1 MENKGKG
8 LAIASLVLGIVGFV
22 FNPLNVVSLVGVILG
37 IVSLATKRD
46 GKGMAI
52 AGLCLC
58 PVAAIWQYLIDTII
72 TIVTMG
78 FGFIAFFI

>member
-52 AGLCLC
+52 AGLCIC
-58 PVAAIWQYLIDTII
+58 PVAAVWQLFIDSLLTAL
-72 TIVTMG
+72 TMG
-78 FGFIAFFI
+78 LGAIFYFI